1 MEDINEMIKTVKD
14 EEEQERNTNWGE
26 TLRQLKDTEE
36 KGRDSKVTITLT
48 EEGRDSKVTITLDEY
63 LVLKAKE
70 MDLDR
75 ILRSIVG
82 ALTLSYNSEFLSI
95 RESGGIVDAFRVL
108 FPEAYE
114 KIYEEQIDKYTQENK
129 EGE

>member
-1 MEDINEMIKTVKD
+1 MEDINEMIKNFKA

-26 TLRQLKDTEE
+26 TLRQLKDKEE
-36 KGRDSKVTITLT
+36 K
-48 EEGRDSKVTITLDEY
+48 GRDSKVTITLDEY

-75 ILRSIVG
+75 IMRSIVG

>member
-1 MEDINEMIKTVKD
+1 MQDINEMIKSVKA

-26 TLRQLKDTEE
+26 ALRQLKDKEE
-36 KGRDSKVTITLT
+36 K
-48 EEGRDSKVTITLDEY
+48 GRDSKVTITLDEY

-70 MDLDR
+70 MDLER
-75 ILRSIVG
+75 IMRSIVD

>member
-1 MEDINEMIKTVKD
+1 MQDINEMIKSVKA

-26 TLRQLKDTEE
+26 TLRQLK
-36 KGRDSKVTITLT
+36 
-48 EEGRDSKVTITLDEY
+48 EGRDSKVTITLDEY

-75 ILRSIVG
+75 IMRSIVG

>member
-1 MEDINEMIKTVKD
+1 MKDIEEMINIAQA

-26 TLRQLKDTEE
+26 SLRQAKDKEE
-36 KGRDSKVTITLT
+36 RGRDSKV
-48 EEGRDSKVTITLDEY
+48 SITLDEY

-75 ILRSIVG
+75 ILSSILDR
-82 ALTLSYNSEFLSI
+82 LTLSYDNEYLTLSESQ
-95 RESGGIVDAFRVL
+95 GIVNAFRVL

-114 KIYEEQIDKYTQENK
+114 KAYEIAIDKYNEENK

>member
-1 MEDINEMIKTVKD
+1 MKDINEMIKSVKA

-26 TLRQLKDTEE
+26 TLRQLKDKE
-36 KGRDSKVTITLT
+36 K
-48 EEGRDSKVTITLDEY
+48 EGRDSKVTITLDEY

-70 MDLDR
+70 MDLER
-75 ILRSIVG
+75 LVRSIVE
-82 ALTLSYNSEFLSI
+82 ALTLSWNTEFLSI
-95 RESGGIVDAFRVL
+95 RESQGIVDAFRVL

-114 KIYEEQIDKYTQENK
+114 KIYEEAIDKYNQENK